1 MNRVTTRPL
10 SITRLFSAIQGNL
23 EQRAYSPQTIKAY
36 LGQLRHFVRDKNL
49 TNPQNISSDDI
60 RAYLEGLVEE
70 GKSRSTV
77 DQAYNALSYF
87 YIAVYNHDLI
97 LEGFKRPRKKKL
109 KPVVLTVSEVR
120 KIAIS
125 AENLKHRLMIE
136 LAYTAGLRVSE
147 LVAVKVQHM
156 NLNKLM
162 LFVPG
167 IGKLGARTTIFSGG
181 LKDALQRQV
190 GNKKPGD
197 YLFPS
202 ERGGYLT
209 TRSVTKFFKNA
220 LTTSGVEKQV
230 TPHSLRQSFTAFM
243 LAKGTDRI
251 AVQTLLGRRAL
262 NHSAWG
268 RYCIAREANNTIKRN
283 TLVTPPSTKGVGG
296 ICFHAPKKYN

>member
-1 MNRVTTRPL
+1 MNRITTHPL

-49 TNPQNISSDDI
+49 TNPQNVSSDDI
-60 RAYLEGLVEE
+60 KAYLEGLVEE

-87 YIAVYNHDLI
+87 FMAVYNHDLI

-147 LVAVKVQHM
+147 LVVVKVQHM
-156 NLNKLM
+156 NLDKLM

-167 IGKLGARTTIFSGG
+167 LGKLGARTTIFSGG

-202 ERGGYLT
+202 ERGGNLT

-220 LTTSGVEKQV
+220 LTSSGVEKQV

-243 LAKGTDRI
+243 LAKGTDRF

-262 NHSAWG
+262 
-268 RYCIAREANNTIKRN
+268 
-283 TLVTPPSTKGVGG
+283 
-296 ICFHAPKKYN
+296 

>member
-1 MNRVTTRPL
+1 MNRVTTQPL
-10 SITRLFSAIQGNL
+10 SLSRLFGAIQGNL
-23 EQRAYSPQTIKAY
+23 EQRAYRPQTIKAY
-36 LGQLRHFVRDKNL
+36 LGQLRQFVRGLNL
-49 TNPQNISSDDI
+49 TNPQNVTGDDI
-60 RAYLEGLVEE
+60 REYLEGLVAE

-87 YIAVYNHDLI
+87 YKAVYNHDLI
-97 LEGFKRPRKKKL
+97 LDGFKRPRKKKL

-120 KIAIS
+120 KIAVS

-147 LVAVKVQHM
+147 LVAVQVKHV
-156 NLNKLM
+156 NLDKLM

-167 IGKLGARTTIFSGG
+167 IGKLETRTTIFSGS
-181 LKDALQRQV
+181 LKDALQRQI

-202 ERGGYLT
+202 EQGGKLT
-209 TRSVTKFFKNA
+209 TRSVTKFFKAA
-220 LTTSGVEKQV
+220 LTSSGVEKQV

-243 LAKGTDRI
+243 LAKGTDRL

-262 NHSAWG
+262 
-268 RYCIAREANNTIKRN
+268 
-283 TLVTPPSTKGVGG
+283 
-296 ICFHAPKKYN
+296 

>member
-1 MNRVTTRPL
+1 MNRVTTSPL
-10 SITRLFSAIQGNL
+10 SLTRLFSAIQGNL

-36 LGQLRHFVRDKNL
+36 LGQLRNFVRDKNL
-49 TNPQNISSDDI
+49 TNPQNVSSDDI

-87 YIAVYNHDLI
+87 YMAVYNHDLI
-97 LEGFKRPRKKKL
+97 LDGFKRPRKKKL

-136 LAYTAGLRVSE
+136 VAYTAGLRVSE
-147 LVAVKVQHM
+147 LVGVKVQHV
-156 NLNKLM
+156 NLDKLM

-167 IGKLGARTTIFSGG
+167 IGKLGARTTIFSSS
-181 LKDALQRQV
+181 LKDALQRQI
-190 GNKKPGD
+190 GNKSSGD

-202 ERGGYLT
+202 ERGGKLT
-209 TRSVTKFFKNA
+209 TRSVTKFFKAA

-243 LAKGTDRI
+243 LAKGTDRF

-262 NHSAWG
+262 
-268 RYCIAREANNTIKRN
+268 
-283 TLVTPPSTKGVGG
+283 
-296 ICFHAPKKYN
+296 

>member
-1 MNRVTTRPL
+1 MNRVTTQPL
-10 SITRLFSAIQGNL
+10 SLTRLFGAIQGNL

-36 LGQLRHFVRDKNL
+36 LGQLRQFVRGLNL
-49 TNPQNISSDDI
+49 TNPQNVTGDDI
-60 RAYLEGLVEE
+60 REYLEGLVAD

-87 YIAVYNHDLI
+87 YKAVYNHDLI
-97 LEGFKRPRKKKL
+97 LDGFKRPRKKKL

-120 KIAIS
+120 KIAVS

-147 LVAVKVQHM
+147 LVAVQVKHV
-156 NLNKLM
+156 NLDKLM

-167 IGKLGARTTIFSGG
+167 IGKLETHTTIFSGN
-181 LKDALQRQV
+181 LKDALQRQI

-202 ERGGYLT
+202 DQGGKLT
-209 TRSVTKFFKNA
+209 TRSVTKFFKAA
-220 LTTSGVEKQV
+220 LTSSGVEKQV

-243 LAKGTDRI
+243 LAKGTDRV

-262 NHSAWG
+262 
-268 RYCIAREANNTIKRN
+268 
-283 TLVTPPSTKGVGG
+283 
-296 ICFHAPKKYN
+296 

>member
-49 TNPQNISSDDI
+49 TNPQNVSSDDI

-147 LVAVKVQHM
+147 LVVVKVQHM
-156 NLNKLM
+156 NLDKLM

-167 IGKLGARTTIFSGG
+167 LGKLGARTTIFPAA
-181 LKDALQRQV
+181 LKM
-190 GNKKPGD
+190 PC
-197 YLFPS
+197 
-202 ERGGYLT
+202 
-209 TRSVTKFFKNA
+209 
-220 LTTSGVEKQV
+220 
-230 TPHSLRQSFTAFM
+230 
-243 LAKGTDRI
+243 KGRWAI
-251 AVQTLLGRRAL
+251 
-262 NHSAWG
+262 
-268 RYCIAREANNTIKRN
+268 RN
-283 TLVTPPSTKGVGG
+283 LVTIYFPANVGG
-296 ICFHAPKKYN
+296 T

>member
-10 SITRLFSAIQGNL
+10 SITRLFSAIHGNL

-49 TNPQNISSDDI
+49 TNPQNVSSEDI

-87 YIAVYNHDLI
+87 YMAVYNHELL

-120 KIAIS
+120 QIAVS

-167 IGKLGARTTIFSGG
+167 IGKLSARTTIFSGS

-202 ERGGYLT
+202 ERGGSLT
-209 TRSVTKFFKNA
+209 TRSVTKFFKAA

-243 LAKGTDRI
+243 LAKGTDRF

-262 NHSAWG
+262 
-268 RYCIAREANNTIKRN
+268 
-283 TLVTPPSTKGVGG
+283 
-296 ICFHAPKKYN
+296 

>member
-49 TNPQNISSDDI
+49 TNPQNVSSDDI

>member
-1 MNRVTTRPL
+1 M
-10 SITRLFSAIQGNL
+10 
-23 EQRAYSPQTIKAY
+23 
-36 LGQLRHFVRDKNL
+36 RDKNL
-49 TNPQNISSDDI
+49 TNPQNVSSDDI
-60 RAYLEGLVEE
+60 KAYLEGLVEE
-70 GKSRSTV
+70 GKSRSTA

-87 YIAVYNHDLI
+87 YMAAYNRDLI
-97 LEGFKRPRKKKL
+97 LEGFKRPRKNKL
-109 KPVVLTVSEVR
+109 KPVGLTVSEVR

-136 LAYTAGLRVSE
+136 LAYMAGLRVSE
-147 LVAVKVQHM
+147 LVVVKVQHM
-156 NLNKLM
+156 NLDKLM

-167 IGKLGARTTIFSGG
+167 LGKLGARTTIFSGG

-202 ERGGYLT
+202 ERGGNLT

-220 LTTSGVEKQV
+220 LTSSGVEKQV

-243 LAKGTDRI
+243 LAKGTDRCF

-262 NHSAWG
+262 YP
-268 RYCIAREANNTIKRN
+268 RP
-283 TLVTPPSTKGVGG
+283 LGVGPMSNNFLRRAKSYLG
-296 ICFHAPKKYN
+296 

>member
-1 MNRVTTRPL
+1 MHRVTTRPL
-10 SITRLFSAIQGNL
+10 SITRLFSAIQGKL

-49 TNPQNISSDDI
+49 TNPQNVSSDDI

-156 NLNKLM
+156 NLKKLM

-167 IGKLGARTTIFSGG
+167 IGKLGARTTIFPGG

-262 NHSAWG
+262 
-268 RYCIAREANNTIKRN
+268 
-283 TLVTPPSTKGVGG
+283 
-296 ICFHAPKKYN
+296 